1 MSDNNLAGT
10 YNRYITYSSSDTPD
24 YYTDLVNRV
33 NKILNWQSDIDN
45 RFEAL
50 YDMVSKFSEAE
61 IDNTINTKVT
71 NAINELINDLNGE
84 LDRKLEKPNIKAG
97 TNISLIKD
105 DNTNDIII
113 NDTINLYSYA
123 TETYVQEQIDN
134 IPLKK
139 FNSKIGINA
148 LGTANDIIDFEEQKN
163 MINTFQEYKF
173 QEFPY
178 CINLKSVNGVFKIS
192 NDDVLLTQ
200 TIEYIKN
207 NNINVPCLHIY
218 FDDDFDNNFDDIV
231 TTDFSTMLADGV
243 QLVINK
249 FKSIDYKYVIV
260 WNEMTG
266 SLYRDD
272 VINAVLNS
280 FSIVR
285 NAGKLAGIAIQDII
299 EPMHINPILFEQ
311 SDFLAVNYYQP
322 ICAKRESVTV
332 QDGIEAW
339 ENSQFKNWLNYINT
353 TYPDLEVIISE
364 TGILSYWDALLY
376 PASWEFDSALKDETG
391 KIMEVYYSGL
401 FNYLKDTNVSSIWFW
416 YPHDI
421 IKFPDIF
428 KKLINE
434 YIGGGDL

>member
-1 MSDNNLAGT
+1 MSDNDLPGV
-10 YNRYITYSSSDTPD
+10 YNRYITYSSSSNMPD
-24 YYTDLVNRV
+24 YYTDLLNRI
-33 NKILNWQSDIDN
+33 NNILNWKSDIDN
-45 RFEAL
+45 RFEA
-50 YDMVSKFSEAE
+50 
-61 IDNTINTKVT
+61 
-71 NAINELINDLNGE
+71 LNGE

-113 NDTINLYSYA
+113 NNTINLTGYA

-134 IPLKK
+134 IPLKI

-218 FDDDFDNNFDDIV
+218 LDDNFNDII

-260 WNEMTG
+260 WNEMTEA
-266 SLYRDD
+266 LYKDD
-272 VINAVLNS
+272 VINAILNS

-285 NAGKLAGIAIQDII
+285 NAGKLAGIAIQDIV

-322 ICAKRESVTV
+322 ICAKRDSVTV

-401 FNYLKDTNVSSIWFW
+401 FNYLKDTNISSIWFW

-428 KKLINE
+428 KKLINK
-434 YIGGGDL
+434 YIGSGDL

>member
-1 MSDNNLAGT
+1 MSDNDLPGV
-10 YNRYITYSSSDTPD
+10 YNRYITYSSSSSNMPD
-24 YYTDLVNRV
+24 YYTDDLLNRI
-33 NKILNWQSDIDN
+33 NNILKNWKSDID
-45 RFEAL
+45 
-50 YDMVSKFSEAE
+50 
-61 IDNTINTKVT
+61 
-71 NAINELINDLNGE
+71 ELINDLNGE

-113 NDTINLYSYA
+113 NNTINLTGYA

-134 IPLKK
+134 IPLKI

-218 FDDDFDNNFDDIV
+218 LDDNFDDII

-260 WNEMTG
+260 WNEMTEA
-266 SLYRDD
+266 LYKDD

-285 NAGKLAGIAIQDII
+285 NAGKLAGIAIQDIV

-401 FNYLKDTNVSSIWFW
+401 FNYLKDTNISSIWFW

-428 KKLINE
+428 KKLINK
-434 YIGGGDL
+434 YIGSGDL

>member
-1 MSDNNLAGT
+1 MSDNDLPGV
-10 YNRYITYSSSDTPD
+10 YNRYITYSSSSSNMPD
-24 YYTDLVNRV
+24 YHTDLLNRI
-33 NKILNWQSDIDN
+33 NNILKNWKSDIDN
-45 RFEAL
+45 RFGA
-50 YDMVSKFSEAE
+50 
-61 IDNTINTKVT
+61 
-71 NAINELINDLNGE
+71 LNGE

-97 TNISLIKD
+97 TNISLTKD
-105 DNTNDIII
+105 ANSNDITI
-113 NDTINLYSYA
+113 NDTINLTGYA

-134 IPLKK
+134 IPLKI

-218 FDDDFDNNFDDIV
+218 LDDNFDDII

-260 WNEMTG
+260 WNEMTEA
-266 SLYRDD
+266 LYKDD
-272 VINAVLNS
+272 VINAILNS

-285 NAGKLAGIAIQDII
+285 NAGKLAGIAIQDIV

-401 FNYLKDTNVSSIWFW
+401 FNYLKDTNISSIWFW

-428 KKLINE
+428 KKLINK

>member
-1 MSDNNLAGT
+1 MSDNDLPGT
-10 YNRYITYSSSDTPD
+10 YNRYITYSSSSADTPD
-24 YYTDLVNRV
+24 YYSDLLNRI
-33 NKILNWQSDIDN
+33 NNILNWQADIDN
-45 RFEAL
+45 RFEA
-50 YDMVSKFSEAE
+50 
-61 IDNTINTKVT
+61 
-71 NAINELINDLNGE
+71 LNGE

-97 TNISLIKD
+97 TNISLTKD
-105 DNTNDIII
+105 ANSNDITI
-113 NDTINLYSYA
+113 NDTINLNGYA

-134 IPLKK
+134 IPLKI

-218 FDDDFDNNFDDIV
+218 LDDNFNDII

-260 WNEMTG
+260 WNEMTEA
-266 SLYRDD
+266 LYKDD

-285 NAGKLAGIAIQDII
+285 NAGKLAGIAIQDIV

-322 ICAKRESVTV
+322 ICAKRDSVTV

-401 FNYLKDTNVSSIWFW
+401 FNYLKDTNISSIWFW

>member
-1 MSDNNLAGT
+1 MSDNDLPGV
-10 YNRYITYSSSDTPD
+10 YNRYITYSSSSSDMPD
-24 YYTDLVNRV
+24 YYTDLLNRI
-33 NKILNWQSDIDN
+33 NNILNWKSDIAN
-45 RFEAL
+45 RFEA
-50 YDMVSKFSEAE
+50 
-61 IDNTINTKVT
+61 
-71 NAINELINDLNGE
+71 LNGE

-113 NDTINLYSYA
+113 NNTINLYSYA

-218 FDDDFDNNFDDIV
+218 LDDNFNDII

-260 WNEMTG
+260 WNEMTEA
-266 SLYRDD
+266 LYKDD

-401 FNYLKDTNVSSIWFW
+401 FNYLKDTNISSIWFW

-428 KKLINE
+428 KKLINK
-434 YIGGGDL
+434 YIGGGDLS

>member
-1 MSDNNLAGT
+1 MINDLPGV
-10 YNRYITYSSSDTPD
+10 YNRYITYSSSSSDMPD
-24 YYTDLVNRV
+24 YYTDLLDRIN
-33 NKILNWQSDIDN
+33 NILKNWQSNIDN
-45 RFEAL
+45 R
-50 YDMVSKFSEAE
+50 
-61 IDNTINTKVT
+61 
-71 NAINELINDLNGE
+71 
-84 LDRKLEKPNIKAG
+84 
-97 TNISLIKD
+97 
-105 DNTNDIII
+105 
-113 NDTINLYSYA
+113 
-123 TETYVQEQIDN
+123 IDN
-134 IPLKK
+134 IPLKI
-139 FNSKIGINA
+139 FNPKIGINA

-218 FDDDFDNNFDDIV
+218 LDDNFDDII
-231 TTDFSTMLADGV
+231 TTDFSNMLADGV

-260 WNEMTG
+260 WNEMTEA
-266 SLYRDD
+266 LYKDD
-272 VINAVLNS
+272 VINAILNS

-285 NAGKLAGIAIQDII
+285 NAGKLAGIAIQDIV

-401 FNYLKDTNVSSIWFW
+401 FNYLKDTNISSIWFW

>member
-1 MSDNNLAGT
+1 
-10 YNRYITYSSSDTPD
+10 
-24 YYTDLVNRV
+24 
-33 NKILNWQSDIDN
+33 
-45 RFEAL
+45 
-50 YDMVSKFSEAE
+50 
-61 IDNTINTKVT
+61 
-71 NAINELINDLNGE
+71 
-84 LDRKLEKPNIKAG
+84 
-97 TNISLIKD
+97 
-105 DNTNDIII
+105 
-113 NDTINLYSYA
+113 
-123 TETYVQEQIDN
+123 
-134 IPLKK
+134 
-139 FNSKIGINA
+139 
-148 LGTANDIIDFEEQKN
+148 
-163 MINTFQEYKF
+163 
-173 QEFPY
+173 
-178 CINLKSVNGVFKIS
+178 
-192 NDDVLLTQ
+192 
-200 TIEYIKN
+200 
-207 NNINVPCLHIY
+207 
-218 FDDDFDNNFDDIV
+218 
-231 TTDFSTMLADGV
+231 MLADGV

-260 WNEMTG
+260 WNEMTE
-266 SLYRDD
+266 SLYKDD
-272 VINAVLNS
+272 VINAILNS

-285 NAGKLAGIAIQDII
+285 NAGKLAGIAIQDIV

-401 FNYLKDTNVSSIWFW
+401 FNYLKDTNISSIWFW

-428 KKLINE
+428 KKLINK
-434 YIGGGDL
+434 YIGSGDL